1 MQYYKIEALVV
12 DKELS
17 KHDKDRRYL
26 ADMERNINQS
36 SKDFKEMNKNEY
48 YLFTYCVNE
57 IIRVGAFV
65 INSDKDIQQIA
76 YNYFKKIEIEVKNI
90 ICEEITTE
98 KIIYFLSESFRKNY
112 IDDDDEI
119 LEELGI
125 DLLNKFNRSFNFAE
139 SIISVI
145 GKDEAY
151 DNASK
156 YLSLETLKPELDRIY
171 TANPYENIQ
180 GHPVH
185 YMVETDNRDIRKGM
199 CITIVS
205 ALYENKRLMNR
216 RYAFIDVRE
225 RDRISYRVVNAI
237 YSSNKGGT
245 VIWRLEGYNETE
257 EESERA
263 NPIFDILECVCH
275 IMKKYR
281 NSVLTI
287 FCMPRECTKLKNF
300 YFENLENNTF
310 VEIREDCVSGKRA
323 QEFLERV
330 AYDAGIE
337 TDEELY
343 SKLKEDENYIS
354 EGLQNIFDEWYGH
367 KLKNTIY
374 PQYKELISVKK
385 LVAEK
390 KPRGS
395 AYDELMNMVGL
406 CEVKNVI
413 NNALDYF
420 KAQKL
425 FADKGMVVDQP
436 AMHMVFTGNPGT
448 AKTSVARLF
457 AKIMRDNGILSKG
470 HLVEVGRADLVG
482 KYVGWT
488 APTIKKKFK
497 EAKGGVLFIDE
508 AYSLVDDRGGSFGD
522 EAINTIVQEMENH
535 RDELIV
541 IFAGY
546 SGEMETFLKRNPGL
560 RSRIAYHVPF
570 NDYTVEELCDI
581 AEIMASKKN
590 ITISEDARSK
600 LKDVFETAVLDDD
613 FGNGRYVR
621 NIIEKS
627 RMAQAN
633 RLLKKDYNDISNEDI
648 ETIVAEDIEMPINMK
663 QVKKQIGFV
672 S

>member
-17 KHDKDRRYL
+17 KHDNDRRYL
-26 ADMERNINQS
+26 ADMARNINQS
-36 SKDFKEMNKNEY
+36 SKDFNDMNKNEY

-245 VIWRLEGYNETE
+245 VI
-257 EESERA
+257 
-263 NPIFDILECVCH
+263 
-275 IMKKYR
+275 
-281 NSVLTI
+281 
-287 FCMPRECTKLKNF
+287 
-300 YFENLENNTF
+300 
-310 VEIREDCVSGKRA
+310 
-323 QEFLERV
+323 
-330 AYDAGIE
+330 
-337 TDEELY
+337 
-343 SKLKEDENYIS
+343 
-354 EGLQNIFDEWYGH
+354 
-367 KLKNTIY
+367 
-374 PQYKELISVKK
+374 
-385 LVAEK
+385 
-390 KPRGS
+390 
-395 AYDELMNMVGL
+395 
-406 CEVKNVI
+406 
-413 NNALDYF
+413 
-420 KAQKL
+420 
-425 FADKGMVVDQP
+425 
-436 AMHMVFTGNPGT
+436 
-448 AKTSVARLF
+448 
-457 AKIMRDNGILSKG
+457 
-470 HLVEVGRADLVG
+470 
-482 KYVGWT
+482 
-488 APTIKKKFK
+488 
-497 EAKGGVLFIDE
+497 
-508 AYSLVDDRGGSFGD
+508 
-522 EAINTIVQEMENH
+522 
-535 RDELIV
+535 
-541 IFAGY
+541 
-546 SGEMETFLKRNPGL
+546 
-560 RSRIAYHVPF
+560 
-570 NDYTVEELCDI
+570 
-581 AEIMASKKN
+581 
-590 ITISEDARSK
+590 
-600 LKDVFETAVLDDD
+600 
-613 FGNGRYVR
+613 
-621 NIIEKS
+621 
-627 RMAQAN
+627 
-633 RLLKKDYNDISNEDI
+633 
-648 ETIVAEDIEMPINMK
+648 
-663 QVKKQIGFV
+663 
-672 S
+672 